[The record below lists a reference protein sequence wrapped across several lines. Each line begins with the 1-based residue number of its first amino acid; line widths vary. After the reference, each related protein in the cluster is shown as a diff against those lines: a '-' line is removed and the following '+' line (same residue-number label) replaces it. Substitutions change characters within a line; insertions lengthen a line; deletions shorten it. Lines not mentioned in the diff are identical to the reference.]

1 MGIFKV
7 VRPDK
12 DVVSGDQ
19 VHHPEESRRGNIT
32 REALN
37 DTGFEV
43 NHHGVSETLCH
54 ERHALVVGGDVS
66 ALSKMREN
74 FDVRR

>member
-7 VRPDK
+7 VRPDE

-32 REALN
+32 RERELRCSTVSVVEDPLEIFGPKVASSKK
-37 DTGFEV
+37 TG
-43 NHHGVSETLCH
+43 
-54 ERHALVVGGDVS
+54 
-66 ALSKMREN
+66 
-74 FDVRR
+74 

>member
-1 MGIFKV
+1 
-7 VRPDK
+7 DE

-19 VHHPEESRRGNIT
+19 VHHPEESRRGNIAGK
-32 REALN
+32 ALN
-37 DTGFEV
+37 NAGFEV
-43 NHHGVSETLCH
+43 NHHGVSEALGH
-54 ERHALVVGGDVS
+54 ERHALVIGRDVS